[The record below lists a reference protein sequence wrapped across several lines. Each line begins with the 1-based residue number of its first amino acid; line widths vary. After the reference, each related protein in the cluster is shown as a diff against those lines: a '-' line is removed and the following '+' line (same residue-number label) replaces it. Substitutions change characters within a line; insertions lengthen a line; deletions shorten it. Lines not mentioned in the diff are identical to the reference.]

1 MWKPRISHHVSLAQT
16 SVDEVD
22 MPQRIDIQDL
32 LIWAFRIQAVETKP
46 AAHADALT
54 VYWAVLALP
63 VPHATVVRRFAR
75 EGRRPDWRPAHARCI
90 SLDAVRR
97 SRRLYTEW
105 VRALVVLQRT
115 LEGTITLFAV
125 SGPNLEEQPWLRERE
140 LAYA

>member
-1 MWKPRISHHVSLAQT
+1 
-16 SVDEVD
+16 

-32 LIWAFRIQAVETKP
+32 LVWAFRAQAVETRP
-46 AAHADALT
+46 MANANALI

-63 VPHATVVRRFAR
+63 LPHATVVRRFAR
-75 EGRRPDWRPAHARCI
+75 EARRPDWHAARARCI

-115 LEGTITLFAV
+115 LEGSLSAFAV
-125 SGPNLEEQPWLRERE
+125 AGPNLDDQPWLRLRDRMR
-140 LAYA
+140 A

>member
-1 MWKPRISHHVSLAQT
+1 
-16 SVDEVD
+16 

-32 LIWAFRIQAVETKP
+32 LIWAFRNQAVETKP
-46 AAHADALT
+46 AADGDAQT

-63 VPHATVVRRFAR
+63 LPHATVIRRFAR
-75 EGRRPDWRPAHARCI
+75 EARRPDWRSGHSRCI

-115 LEGTITLFAV
+115 LEGTLSRYSV
-125 SGPNLEEQPWLRERE
+125 SGPGLDDEPWQRERE
-140 LAYA
+140 RAYA